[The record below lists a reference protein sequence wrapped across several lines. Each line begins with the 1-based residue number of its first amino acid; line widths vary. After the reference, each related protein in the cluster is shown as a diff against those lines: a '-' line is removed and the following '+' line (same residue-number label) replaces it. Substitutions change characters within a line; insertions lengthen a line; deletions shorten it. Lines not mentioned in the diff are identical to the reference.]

1 MKIVKITLFAFTLF
15 TIGCKTDDLE
25 QKISGSG
32 KLTSEERV
40 ITNKTIKSVEINGA
54 FVASF
59 STRTDISKIFV
70 IAEDNII
77 PYIETTEANGI
88 ISISEKQGFTLSNK
102 KDMIVDLKSTS
113 LNSVLM
119 NGNGKFVADALHGD
133 NPDITINGSGIVEV
147 SDIKDN
153 TVDITV
159 NGNGYVLL
167 KGAVS
172 TANLT
177 LNGSG
182 IIKILASTSILNIRI
197 NGAGTVFYA
206 GEPELHSI
214 IEGSGKVEKA
224 IN

>member
-1 MKIVKITLFAFTLF
+1 MKIVNIILATLTLF
-15 TIGCKTDDLE
+15 TFGCKTDELE
-25 QKISGSG
+25 QRVIGSG
-32 KLTSEERV
+32 NISSEERV
-40 ITNKTIKSVEINGA
+40 ITNKAIKSVEINGG
-54 FVASF
+54 FSTSF
-59 STRTDISKIFV
+59 STRTDISKIFI

-77 PYIETTEANGI
+77 PYIETKEANGVI
-88 ISISEKQGFTLSNK
+88 TISEKDGFTLSNK

-113 LNSVLM
+113 LNSVVI

-206 GEPELHSI
+206 GEPVLHSI